1 MSKASFLVLCL
12 SPLLFILISSSFG
25 NDEEKHVSSVS
36 LKFLFDYKFSLL
48 NSAISFLIKAIL
60 LRFFFFCCNSF
71 TLQQKKRKKIMMMIM
86 NPYL

>member
-36 LKFLFDYKFSLL
+36 VKFLFDYKFSLFKF
-48 NSAISFLIKAIL
+48 SALSILIKAIL
-60 LRFFFFCCNSF
+60 LRFFFVAIVLPYN
-71 TLQQKKRKKIMMMIM
+71 KKRKNK
-86 NPYL
+86 L